1 MAATKVVSFGKVLLM
16 RDANTEKIVK
26 LRQHLSLLIL
36 PHCLHCFR
44 QHTFLSWF
52 WLLISSNLKKKI
64 IACKKHLI
72 MMDSISRKLFQFRF
86 VSFLVS
92 ILCSQMN
99 LLCLCNFATLT
110 EQCSSLVSLAVA
122 FARQVEVIK
131 TSKVTPSWCSLN
143 FFPNTTC
150 IFFVCA

>member
-1 MAATKVVSFGKVLLM
+1 M
-16 RDANTEKIVK
+16 KIVK

-52 WLLISSNLKKKI
+52 WLLISSNLKNKI

-72 MMDSISRKLFQFRF
+72 MMYGISRKLFQFSF

-122 FARQVEVIK
+122 FAREVKVVK
-131 TSKVTPSWCSLN
+131 TSKVTPSWCSLQTQLHFLCLCIEALLKSS
-143 FFPNTTC
+143 FFE
-150 IFFVCA
+150 V